1 MSRTVSEEAFAA
13 LVARAGMPLTPAQC
27 AALQDVWPRFAEML
41 RQIRGA
47 APATM
52 EATLEGMLAEPA
64 TTFAAEEGR

>member
-27 AALQDVWPRFAEML
+27 AALHAVWPRFAEL
-41 RQIRGA
+41 LDQIRGP
-47 APATM
+47 APATT
-52 EATLEGMLAEPA
+52 EAVLDRMLAEPA